1 MTLRGTLIL
10 LATTAAMGVAQ
21 PVMAETLKFAGTT
34 AALTFDPHS
43 TNDFVTTSI
52 VRQVYESLI
61 ELDEG
66 MNIVPGI
73 ATKWESVGD
82 NTWRITLRPNVKFHD
97 GSILTAEDVAF
108 SVKRQSSSALYKTLF
123 GKISDAKVVDQS
135 TVDIISNG
143 PDPILPVKLTRLFVM
158 SQKWASDNNVAA
170 VPALGTQGTEAF
182 SLRHANGTGPMKLSE
197 QVPGQKTVF
206 KRNDAWWGTFQGNV
220 TDAVYTAI
228 GSAPTRVAALLSG
241 EVDMITDLPL
251 QDIPRVEQTPKMA
264 VVDGPQRLFMEIEM
278 DGTRDVALATFDKS
292 GQPLKANPFK
302 DLRVRKAIAHAI
314 NAQLIVDRIMRG
326 KARVAGIGSAPGFSG
341 YQADLDVHW
350 TYDVD
355 LSKKLLAE
363 AGYPAGFTT
372 TLNCPLERYVNTEE
386 ICKAVSSM
394 LARVGIEVK
403 VNGMV
408 WPEFAKM
415 LTNGPNSSFH
425 LIGAVG
431 NSGDVEDTFVGIM
444 ATRDKEKGRGQ
455 QNWTMWSNPQ
465 FDAVVDELVKTLDS
479 QRRTELYREGLTI
492 ARDNVHAV
500 YLHQPFLTWGMQ
512 QSVKVAVRADSTVML
527 QNVEIKR

>member
-1 MTLRGTLIL
+1 MKLRGTLIL
-10 LATTAAMGVAQ
+10 LATTAVLSLAQ

-52 VRQVYESLI
+52 VRQVYESLV
-61 ELDEG
+61 ELDAD
-66 MNIVPGI
+66 MNPIPGL
-73 ATKWESVGD
+73 AAKWEPVGES
-82 NTWRITLRPNVKFHD
+82 TWRLTLRPNVKFHD
-97 GSILTAEDVAF
+97 GSVMTAEDVAF
-108 SVKRQSSSALYKTLF
+108 SVKRQASAALYKTLF
-123 GKISDAKVVDQS
+123 GNITDAKVVDGS
-135 TVDIISNG
+135 TVDIISKG
-143 PDPILPVKLTRLFVM
+143 ADPILPVKLTRLFVM
-158 SQKWASDNNVAA
+158 SQKWATDNGVAT

-182 SLRHANGTGPMKLSE
+182 SLRHANGTGPMLLAE
-197 QVPGQKTVF
+197 QIPGQKTVF
-206 KRNDAWWGTFQGNV
+206 KKNDAWWGTFKGNL

-228 GSAPTRVAALLSG
+228 NSAPTRVAALLSG

-251 QDIPRVEQTPKMA
+251 QDIPRVEQTPKMS
-264 VVDGPQRLFMEIEM
+264 VVDGPQRLFMELEM
-278 DGTRDVALATFDKS
+278 DGTRDLALATTDKS

-302 DLRVRKAIAHAI
+302 DVRVRRAIAHGI

-326 KARVAGIGSAPGFSG
+326 KAKVIGIGSAPGFSG
-341 YQADLDVHW
+341 YQADLDQHW
-350 TYDVD
+350 KYDVD

-363 AGYPAGFTT
+363 AGYPDGFTT
-372 TLNCPLERYVNTEE
+372 TLNCPLERYVNTDE

-394 LARVGIEVK
+394 LARVGIDVK

-425 LIGAVG
+425 LIGAAG
-431 NSGDVEDTFVGIM
+431 NSGDVQDTFVAVM
-444 ATRDKEKGRGQ
+444 ATRDKSRGQ
-455 QNWTMWSNPQ
+455 QNWAMWTNPQ
-465 FDAVVDELVKTLDS
+465 FDAVTDELVKTLDPK
-479 QRRTELYREGLTI
+479 RRNELYREGLKI

-500 YLHQPFLTWGMQ
+500 YLHQPFLTWAMTAA
-512 QSVKVAVRADSTVML
+512 VKIPVRADSTVML